1 MIMKS
6 ETSRRAAVALL
17 AASALALANGGMAR
31 AQDYP
36 TRLIKLV
43 VGYPPGGP
51 IDTTARIL
59 VPRLAAILGQTVI
72 VENRPGA
79 TGSLAAKNLA
89 TTEAD
94 GYTLMLGNA
103 SSLAVMPAITH
114 YRDYDTLKS
123 FAPIAKLTEGYEV
136 LVVAPDGPKSVQE
149 LIAQARANPGKL
161 NFGSAG
167 FGNLT
172 HLSGELLK
180 LRAGIDIVHIPY
192 KGAPEAQTALLAGQ
206 IHLMFGE
213 VAGLL
218 PMVRAGQSI
227 QAVVAGEVQFTF
239 ENPAVALPLVQAGV
253 VRALAVTSEAR
264 HQQAPDVP
272 TLVEGGLP
280 DFVALTFTG
289 IVAPAATPPAIVARL
304 NGAIDKALAEPEMRV
319 ALERLGSEVRPGAP
333 ADFAAFLAREKTK
346 WDEVVRQSGVTM
358 N

>member
-1 MIMKS
+1 M
-6 ETSRRAAVALL
+6 TSAMTRRDAAALL
-17 AASALALANGGMAR
+17 AASALTLSGRGAAR
-31 AQDYP
+31 AQSFP

-79 TGSLAAKNLA
+79 TGTLAGRNLV
-89 TTEAD
+89 TTEPD
-94 GYTLMLGNA
+94 GYTIMLGNA

-114 YRDYDTLKS
+114 YRDYDSLKS

-136 LVVAPDGPKSVQE
+136 LVVAPDGPKTVQE

-180 LRAGIDIVHIPY
+180 LRTGIDIVHIPY

-206 IHLMFGE
+206 IQMMFGD

-218 PMVRAGQSI
+218 PMVRAGK
-227 QAVVAGEVQFTF
+227 
-239 ENPAVALPLVQAGV
+239 L
-253 VRALAVTSEAR
+253 RALGVASESR
-264 HQQAPDVP
+264 DKLAPELP
-272 TLVEGGLP
+272 TLIEDGLP

-289 IVAPAATPPAIVARL
+289 IVAPAATPPPVVTRL
-304 NGAIDKALAEPEMRV
+304 NGAINQVLAEPEVRV
-319 ALERLGSEVRPGAP
+319 ALERLGSEVRSGTP
-333 ADFAAFLAREKTK
+333 ADFAIFLAKEKTK
-346 WDEVVRQSGVTM
+346 WDEVVRQSSVSM

>member
-1 MIMKS
+1 MTLRM
-6 ETSRRAAVALL
+6 TRRLAAALL
-17 AASALALANGGMAR
+17 AASALVVAGPGDAV
-31 AQDYP
+31 AQNYP
-36 TRLIKLV
+36 ERLIKFV

-59 VPRLAAILGQTVI
+59 VPRLSAILGQTVI

-89 TTEAD
+89 TTEPD
-94 GYTLMLGNA
+94 GYTIMLGNA

-123 FAPIAKLTEGYEV
+123 FVPVARLTEGYEV

-149 LIAQARANPGKL
+149 LIGEARANPGKL

-180 LRAGIDIVHIPY
+180 LRTGIDIFHIPY
-192 KGAPEAQTALLAGQ
+192 KGAPEAQTALLSGQ
-206 IHLMFGE
+206 IQLMFGE

-218 PMVRAGQSI
+218 PMVRAGK
-227 QAVVAGEVQFTF
+227 
-239 ENPAVALPLVQAGV
+239 L
-253 VRALAVTSEAR
+253 RALGVASETRNAL
-264 HQQAPDVP
+264 APELP
-272 TLVEGGLP
+272 TLIEGGLP

-289 IVAPAATPPAIVARL
+289 VVAPAATPPAVVARL
-304 NGAIDKALAEPEMRV
+304 NGAINKALAEPEVRT
-319 ALERLGSEVRPGAP
+319 ALERLGAEVRPGAP
-333 ADFAAFLAREKTK
+333 ADFAAFLTKEKSK
-346 WDEVVRQSGVTM
+346 WDEVVRQSGVSM

>member
-1 MIMKS
+1 M
-6 ETSRRAAVALL
+6 TSGTTRRIAAALL
-17 AASALALANGGMAR
+17 AALALWLGERGGAR

-36 TRLIKLV
+36 SRLIKLA

-59 VPRLAAILGQTVI
+59 VPHLSAILGQTVI
-72 VENRPGA
+72 IENRPGA
-79 TGSLAAKNLA
+79 TGSLAAKILVA
-89 TTEAD
+89 TAAD
-94 GYTLMLGNA
+94 GYTIMLGNA

-114 YRDYDTLKS
+114 YRDYDSTKN

-136 LVVAPDGPKSVQE
+136 LVVAPDGPKTVQE
-149 LIAQARANPGKL
+149 LIAIARVNPGKL

-172 HLSGELLK
+172 HLTGELLK
-180 LRAGIDIVHIPY
+180 LRTGIDIVHIPY
-192 KGAPEAQTALLAGQ
+192 KGAPEAQTALMAGQ

-218 PMVRAGQSI
+218 PTVRAGR
-227 QAVVAGEVQFTF
+227 
-239 ENPAVALPLVQAGV
+239 L
-253 VRALAVTSEAR
+253 RALGVASETRNAL
-264 HQQAPDVP
+264 APELP
-272 TLVEGGLP
+272 TLIEDGLP

-304 NGAIDKALAEPEMRV
+304 NGAINKALADAEVRT
-319 ALERLGSEVRPGAP
+319 ALERLGAELRPGTP
-333 ADFAAFLAREKTK
+333 ADFAAFLAKEKTK
-346 WDEVVRQSGVTM
+346 WDEVVRQSGVSM

>member
-1 MIMKS
+1 MTMIARM
-6 ETSRRAAVALL
+6 TRRIALALL
-17 AASALALANGGMAR
+17 AGLALTLADRGDVR
-31 AQDYP
+31 AQNYP
-36 TRLIKLV
+36 ERLIKLV

-59 VPRLAAILGQTVI
+59 VPRLSAILGQTII

-89 TTEAD
+89 VTAPD
-94 GYTLMLGNA
+94 GYTIMLGNA

-114 YRDYDTLKS
+114 YRDYDSVKS

-136 LVVAPDGPKSVQE
+136 LVVAPDGPKTVQE
-149 LIAQARANPGKL
+149 LLAQARANPGKL

-180 LRAGIDIVHIPY
+180 LRTGIDIVHIPY
-192 KGAPEAQTALLAGQ
+192 KGAPEAQTALLSGQ
-206 IHLMFGE
+206 IHMMFGE

-218 PMVRAGQSI
+218 PMVRAGR
-227 QAVVAGEVQFTF
+227 
-239 ENPAVALPLVQAGV
+239 L
-253 VRALAVTSEAR
+253 RALGVASETRNAL
-264 HQQAPDVP
+264 APELP
-272 TLVEGGLP
+272 TLIEDGLP

-289 IVAPAATPPAIVARL
+289 IVAPSATPPAIVAKL
-304 NGAIDKALAEPEMRV
+304 NGAINKALAEPEVRT
-319 ALERLGSEVRPGAP
+319 ALERLGAEIRPGTP
-333 ADFAAFLAREKTK
+333 ADFAAFLAKEKSK
-346 WDEVVRQSGVTM
+346 WDEVVRQSGVSM

>member
-1 MIMKS
+1 MSTTTGI
-6 ETSRRAAVALL
+6 TRRVAAVLL
-17 AASALALANGGMAR
+17 AALAVTLAERVAAR

-59 VPRLAAILGQTVI
+59 VPHLSAILGQTVI

-79 TGSLAAKNLA
+79 TGSLAAKNLV
-89 TTEAD
+89 TTAAD
-94 GYTLMLGNA
+94 GYTIMLGNA

-114 YRDYDTLKS
+114 YRDYDSTKN

-136 LVVAPDGPKSVQE
+136 LVVAPDGPKNVQE

-180 LRAGIDIVHIPY
+180 LRTGIDIVHIPY

-206 IHLMFGE
+206 IQMMFGD

-218 PMVRAGQSI
+218 PMVRAGK
-227 QAVVAGEVQFTF
+227 
-239 ENPAVALPLVQAGV
+239 L
-253 VRALAVTSEAR
+253 RALGVASESR
-264 HQQAPDVP
+264 DKLAPELP
-272 TLVEGGLP
+272 TLIEDGLP

-289 IVAPAATPPAIVARL
+289 IVAPAKTPPAIVARL
-304 NGAIDKALAEPEMRV
+304 NGAIDKALADPEVRV
-319 ALERLGSEVRPGAP
+319 ALERLGAEVRPGAP
-333 ADFAAFLAREKTK
+333 ADFAAFLAKEKTK
-346 WDEVVRQSGVTM
+346 WDEVVRQSGVSM